1 MFLVVLVG
9 LVLPVAV
16 VQEGEVVVGILLG
29 FPDWLDL
36 KHKRDLVRTPTTNRV
51 KKNKKA
57 IMV

>member
-9 LVLPVAV
+9 LVLPAAV

-36 KHKRDLVRTPTTNRV
+36 KHKRDLFRRTPTINRV
-51 KKNKKA
+51 QKKKRP
-57 IMV
+57 

>member
-1 MFLVVLVG
+1 MFLALVG
-9 LVLPVAV
+9 LVLAAAV
-16 VQEGEVVVGILLG
+16 VQEGEVVVGIFLG

-51 KKNKKA
+51 QKNKKA